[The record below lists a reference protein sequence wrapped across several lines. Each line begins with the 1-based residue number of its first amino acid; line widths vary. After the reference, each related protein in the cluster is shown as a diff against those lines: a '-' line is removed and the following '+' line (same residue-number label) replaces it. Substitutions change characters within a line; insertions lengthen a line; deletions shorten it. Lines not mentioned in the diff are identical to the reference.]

1 MSGCPVAGADRQ
13 ECAGSTG
20 HARAVRWTIRGS
32 RTSTTRFWSAATVK
46 SAVETLSPTR
56 VKLTVEVTSEELQP
70 RMDAAYK
77 TIAQQVN
84 IPGFRRGKVPNRI
97 IDQRFGR
104 GAVVQEA
111 VNDALGEYYSQAL
124 AEHEV
129 KPMGQPEVNMTELPL
144 EDGQQLKFDAEVDV
158 VPEFELPDFSTL
170 NVEVDPVAV
179 DEADVQTRLDN
190 LLARFGTLVGVDRA
204 AQDGDFTSVDIS
216 AILDG
221 EQIDSAEGISYEIGS
236 GTMLPGM
243 DEALIGHTAGETVE
257 FTAPLAGGDKA
268 GQDAE
273 ITLVLQTVKER
284 QLPEQ
289 DDEFAQLASEFDT
302 FEELMEDL
310 RAQSEQ
316 GAKFE
321 QGVQARDK
329 VLEQM
334 LELVDIPVPD
344 SVVEAEVHSHLEN
357 ENRLEDDVHRAEV
370 TESTQKAVKTQLL
383 LDKLVERD
391 EVQVE
396 QNELVEYLV
405 MAAQQYGM
413 NPNEF
418 AQQLDSQN
426 QVPGMVAEVG
436 RRKALASV
444 LESVTVKD
452 TDGNVVDLNEIETG
466 DEDEAEAA
474 GSVDSEDS
482 VDSADS
488 EDSVDSADSVDS
500 VDSVD
505 SPDEDEDATEVEPAE
520 KA

>member
-1 MSGCPVAGADRQ
+1 M
-13 ECAGSTG
+13 
-20 HARAVRWTIRGS
+20 
-32 RTSTTRFWSAATVK
+32 K

-56 VKLTVEVTSEELQP
+56 VKLSVEVTSEELQP

-124 AEHEV
+124 AENDV

-158 VPEFELPDFSTL
+158 VPEFELPDFSTIT
-170 NVEVDPVAV
+170 VEVDPVSV
-179 DEADVQTRLDN
+179 DESDVQTRLDN
-190 LLARFGTLVGVDRA
+190 LRARFGTLVGVDRA
-204 AQDGDFTSVDIS
+204 AQDGDFTSVDIK
-216 AILDG
+216 ATIDG
-221 EQIDSAEGISYEIGS
+221 EEIDTAEGISYEIGS
-236 GTMLPGM
+236 GTMLAGM
-243 DEALIGHTAGETVE
+243 DEALIGHSAGETVE

-284 QLPEQ
+284 QLPEP

-316 GAKFE
+316 GARFE

-334 LELVDIPVPD
+334 LELVEIPVPD
-344 SVVEAEVHSHLEN
+344 SVVEAEVHNHLEN
-357 ENRLEDDVHRAEV
+357 EGRLEDDEHRAEV
-370 TESTQKAVKTQLL
+370 TESTQKAVRTQLL

-391 EVQVE
+391 EVKVE

-436 RRKALASV
+436 RRKALAGV

-452 TDGNVVDLNEIETG
+452 TDGNVVDLNEIESGEEGAESG
-466 DEDEAEAA
+466 DAQAETAEPSSAAEPSPAADETAADETAAEADGA
-474 GSVDSEDS
+474 
-482 VDSADS
+482 A
-488 EDSVDSADSVDS
+488 A
-500 VDSVD
+500 
-505 SPDEDEDATEVEPAE
+505 EVEAE

>member
-1 MSGCPVAGADRQ
+1 M
-13 ECAGSTG
+13 
-20 HARAVRWTIRGS
+20 
-32 RTSTTRFWSAATVK
+32 K

-124 AEHEV
+124 AENDV

-170 NVEVDPVAV
+170 NVEVDPVTV

-190 LLARFGTLVGVDRA
+190 LRARFGTLVGVDRA

-216 AILDG
+216 ATVDG

-268 GQDAE
+268 GQDAD
-273 ITLVLQTVKER
+273 ITLVLQSVKER
-284 QLPEQ
+284 QLPEP

-302 FEELMEDL
+302 FDELMEDL

-357 ENRLEDDVHRAEV
+357 ENRLDDDEHRAEV

-436 RRKALASV
+436 RRKALANV

-466 DEDEAEAA
+466 DEDAA
-474 GSVDSEDS
+474 DSDDSADSEDSADS

-500 VDSVD
+500 
-505 SPDEDEDATEVEPAE
+505 PDEDEATTEAADADS